1 MADSGRFTSQNV
13 MLILL
18 IFILLILPISILLVP
33 HCDSATAGAS
43 PRRRLMSLRDE
54 LTLWR

>member
-18 IFILLILPISILLVP
+18 ILPIIILLVL
-33 HCDSATAGAS
+33 HCDSATAGAP
-43 PRRRLMSLRDE
+43 PRRRLMPLRDE

>member
-1 MADSGRFTSQNV
+1 VTDPGRLTSQNV
-13 MLILL
+13 ILILL
-18 IFILLILPISILLVP
+18 IFILLILPVIILLVP